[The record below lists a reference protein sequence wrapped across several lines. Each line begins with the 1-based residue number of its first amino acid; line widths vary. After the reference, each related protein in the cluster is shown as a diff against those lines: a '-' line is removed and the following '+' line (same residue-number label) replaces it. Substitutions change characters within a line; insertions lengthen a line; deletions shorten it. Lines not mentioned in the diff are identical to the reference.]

1 MGKTRVASGCLTGAE
16 LTNGGCN
23 ISINGGKEKK
33 KKETKQSEK
42 TETLL
47 MLLLL
52 SEIGHCGEKQVATE
66 WTWPDLL
73 LLSRQEIGHFSH
85 CQ

>member
-1 MGKTRVASGCLTGAE
+1 MSCVCASACLTGAQ

-23 ISINGGKEKK
+23 ISINREKEKE
-33 KKETKQSEK
+33 ETKQSGK

-52 SEIGHCGEKQVATE
+52 PEIGHCGEKQVATK

-73 LLSRQEIGHFSH
+73 LLSRQQIGHSGH